1 MTPLL
6 LIPSNQIL
14 PKLKKSKN
22 TKMNQL
28 TEAQL
33 KQKTKAQLI
42 DGFLKLNRKVNKV
55 TQVSNKILPSHS
67 QKITLQNFIR

>member
-1 MTPLL
+1 
-6 LIPSNQIL
+6 
-14 PKLKKSKN
+14 
-22 TKMNQL
+22 MNQL